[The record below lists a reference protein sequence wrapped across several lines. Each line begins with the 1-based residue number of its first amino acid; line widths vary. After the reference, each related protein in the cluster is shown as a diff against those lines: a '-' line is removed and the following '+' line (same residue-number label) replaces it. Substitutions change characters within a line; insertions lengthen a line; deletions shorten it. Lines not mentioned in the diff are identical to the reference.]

1 MARSISVR
9 GVQDIVEDLCRLVFG
24 VHFGVLLSC
33 GVREKMKKGSND
45 CA

>member
-1 MARSISVR
+1 MSGGGGR
-9 GVQDIVEDLCRLVFG
+9 GVQDIVEDLCGLLLFG

-33 GVREKMKKGSND
+33 GVTEKMKKGSND